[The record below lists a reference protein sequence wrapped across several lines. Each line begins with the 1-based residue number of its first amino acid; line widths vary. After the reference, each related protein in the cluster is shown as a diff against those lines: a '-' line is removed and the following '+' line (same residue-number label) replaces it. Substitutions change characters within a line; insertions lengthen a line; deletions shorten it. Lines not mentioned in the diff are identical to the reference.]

1 MTPFNHNDELWV
13 FLSHSNQDFEQ
24 VRHLRNIMEEKGMRP
39 LMFFLKC
46 LDEEPE
52 IFNLIKREIDVRPR
66 FILCDS
72 ENAQKSEWVQKEVEY
87 IKSKQRPFV
96 TIDLNRP
103 ETYED
108 RVQELKRR
116 AQIFISHSCHNNI
129 DIARKIENS
138 LTARGFNTSTNFSNI
153 DYSCD
158 FALTIYDNIEEACKN
173 GYFLP
178 IITTDY
184 IRSGFGRQELK
195 LAIELNGDIIPCI
208 VADSDEQMHSIIK
221 EDPKLEFLL
230 ARKPYKRLSP
240 NENLDQSVEEFCDW
254 IVRVDLA
261 RNR

>member
-1 MTPFNHNDELWV
+1 MTPFNPNDELWV

-24 VRHLRNIMEEKGMRP
+24 VRLLRNIMEEKGMRP

-96 TIDLNRP
+96 TINLNRP

-108 RVQELKRR
+108 RVLELKRR
-116 AQIFISHSCHNNI
+116 AQIFISYSHKDSH
-129 DIARKIENS
+129 IASR
-138 LTARGFNTSTNFSNI
+138 LATALQSRGFNVFREKE
-153 DYSCD
+153 DV
-158 FALTIYDNIEEACKN
+158 TIGCEILKTLAKEISKACGN

-178 IITTDY
+178 LITPNY
-184 IRSGFGRQELK
+184 IQSEWGRQELK
-195 LAIELNGDIIPCI
+195 IAIELNGNIIPCI
-208 VADSDEQMHSIIK
+208 VADSDEQMHSII
-221 EDPKLEFLL
+221 ENAPELQFLL
-230 ARKPYKRLSP
+230 ASKPYKRISAG
-240 NENLDQSVEEFCDW
+240 ENLDQSVEEFCDW
-254 IVRVDLA
+254 LVRVDLA

>member
-1 MTPFNHNDELWV
+1 MTPFNPNDELWV

-24 VRHLRNIMEEKGMRP
+24 VRLLRNIMEEKGMRP

-96 TIDLNRP
+96 TINLNRP
-103 ETYED
+103 ETFED
-108 RVQELKRR
+108 IVMELKRR
-116 AQIFISHSCHNNI
+116 AQIFISYSHKDSHLASCF
-129 DIARKIENS
+129 ATVLQS
-138 LTARGFNTSTNFSNI
+138 RGFNVFRAKEDVPIGCEILKTLAKEISK
-153 DYSCD
+153 
-158 FALTIYDNIEEACKN
+158 ACGN

-178 IITTDY
+178 LITPNY
-184 IRSGFGRQELK
+184 IQSEWGRQELK
-195 LAIELNGDIIPCI
+195 IAIELNGNIIPCI
-208 VADSDEQMHSIIK
+208 VADNNEQMHSIIDK
-221 EDPKLEFLL
+221 DPELRFLL
-230 ARKPYKRLSP
+230 ASKQYKRISAG
-240 NENLDQSVEEFCDW
+240 ENLDQSVEEFCDW
-254 IVRVDLA
+254 LVRVDLA

>member
-1 MTPFNHNDELWV
+1 MTPFNPNDELWV

-24 VRHLRNIMEEKGMRP
+24 VRLLRNIMEEKGMRP

-108 RVQELKRR
+108 RVLELKRR
-116 AQIFISHSCHNNI
+116 AQIFISYSRKDSH
-129 DIARKIENS
+129 IASR
-138 LTARGFNTSTNFSNI
+138 LATALQSRGFNVFREKEDVPIGCEILKTLAKEISK
-153 DYSCD
+153 
-158 FALTIYDNIEEACKN
+158 ACGN

-178 IITTDY
+178 LITPNY
-184 IRSGFGRQELK
+184 IQSEWGRQELK
-195 LAIELNGDIIPCI
+195 IAIELNGNIIPCI
-208 VADSDEQMHSIIK
+208 VADSDEQMHSII
-221 EDPKLEFLL
+221 ENAPELQFLL
-230 ARKPYKRLSP
+230 ASKPYKRLFTG
-240 NENLDQSVEEFCDW
+240 ENLDQSVEEFCDW
-254 IVRVDLA
+254 LVRVDLA